1 MDKAI
6 EQIIAA
12 ITDKIIHHE
21 DQSKNQTMSEQ
32 FRTECVFISMGLRY
46 ALECCYEVQ
55 RQSRTEDTNS
65 GSQDH
70 EAQR

>member
-1 MDKAI
+1 MGGKI
-6 EQIIAA
+6 EQIMAA

-21 DQSKNQTMSEQ
+21 EQSKNKTMSDE
-32 FRTECVFISMGLRY
+32 FRKECVFISMGLRD

-65 GSQDH
+65 GSQD
-70 EAQR
+70 R